1 MPAAPAKK
9 STPTTDPA
17 TDPKATSRPASKTSA
32 KSRAKTVP
40 KAAADRPTAEDT
52 AAEEAAA
59 EETTAAPPHR
69 GSPRGTAIERRTA
82 AERAERHAATLKRL
96 ERAAGKLSTA
106 AIARMDENLSW
117 YRNMPPEHR
126 SWIGLVAQAGIAAF
140 TEWFRHPEAPQ
151 AISTDVFGTAPR
163 ELTRAVTLRQTVEMI
178 RTTIEV
184 VEEAIDEV
192 ASPGGE
198 DGLREAVLVY
208 AREIAFATAQVY
220 AQAAEARGAW
230 DARLEALVVNS
241 LLSGDADEGV
251 LSRAAA
257 LGWGSPDRVMV
268 VMGSAPAGDSELVVE
283 AIRRASRHAKL
294 HVLTGVLGSRLVV
307 VVGDGG
313 RKPERVFDP
322 VPAAR
327 ALIGQFAAG
336 PVVIGPIVGDL
347 LSATRSAQAAAAGLK
362 ACAAWPDAPRPVLAD
377 DLLPERALA
386 GDPAARRQLV
396 EEIYTPLDEAGSA
409 LLDTLSVYLEQA
421 SSLEGA
427 ARMLFVHPNTVR
439 YRLRRVTDVTGYAPS
454 DVRSAF
460 TLRIALALG
469 RLQAG

>member
-1 MPAAPAKK
+1 MPAASANSKSEPSPSPAPDPTGK
-9 STPTTDPA
+9 SPA
-17 TDPKATSRPASKTSA
+17 A
-32 KSRAKTVP
+32 RAGR
-40 KAAADRPTAEDT
+40 DRPGR
-52 AAEEAAA
+52 
-59 EETTAAPPHR
+59 AAPR
-69 GSPRGTAIERRTA
+69 LTAQERRNA
-82 AERAERHAATLKRL
+82 AERAERRAATLKRL
-96 ERAAGKLSTA
+96 EKSSGKLATA
-106 AIARMDENLSW
+106 AISRMDDQLGW
-117 YRNMPPEHR
+117 YRRMPPEHR

-140 TEWFRHPEAPQ
+140 TEWYRHPDAAQ

-163 ELTRAVTLRQTVEMI
+163 ELTRAITLRQTVELI

-184 VEEAIDEV
+184 MEEAIEEV
-192 ASPGGE
+192 AAPGDE
-198 DGLREAVLVY
+198 ADMRESVLVY

-257 LGWGSPDRVMV
+257 LGWGQPSQVRV
-268 VMGSAPAGDSELVVE
+268 VMGSAPDGDSELVVE
-283 AIRRASRHAKL
+283 AIRRAARYAKL
-294 HVLTGVLGSRLVV
+294 NVLTGVLGKRLVV
-307 VVGDGG
+307 VVGGE
-313 RKPERVFDP
+313 KEP
-322 VPAAR
+322 VHAAR
-327 ALIGQFAAG
+327 ALIGQFAPG
-336 PVVIGPIVGDL
+336 PVVVGPTVPDL
-347 LSATRSAQAAAAGLK
+347 LSATRSAAAAAAGLR

-386 GDPAARRQLV
+386 GDQAARRQLV

-409 LLDTLSVYLEQA
+409 LLETLSVYLEQA

-469 RLQAG
+469 RLDAVGEPG